1 MAYRLSIWIVLFL
14 ISFNAGAVMLD
25 SAGVDDY
32 LGISTEL
39 GDTSAIEQAQDTTD
53 VQTGTGTG
61 STLFGT
67 YNRLTTA
74 LNTFFNAI
82 MPGAEMMKNAGV
94 PAELVNFTFS
104 VLVVIPVIDLIRF
117 LRGI

>member
-14 ISFNAGAVMLD
+14 ISFNAGAVFLD
-25 SAGVDDY
+25 ATDVDDY
-32 LGISTEL
+32 LGINTEL
-39 GDTSAIEQAQDTTD
+39 GDTSEIETAQNTTD

-74 LNTFFNAI
+74 LNTFFNTI

-94 PAELVNFTFS
+94 PPDIVNFVFS